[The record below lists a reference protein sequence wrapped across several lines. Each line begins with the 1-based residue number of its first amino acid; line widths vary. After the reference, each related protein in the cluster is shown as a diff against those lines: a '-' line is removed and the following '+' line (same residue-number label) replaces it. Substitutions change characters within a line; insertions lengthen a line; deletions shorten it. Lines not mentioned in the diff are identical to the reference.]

1 MNPLHKITFG
11 TDGWRALLGEGINNH
26 SVSLVAQAF
35 SSYCQKQRFR
45 AVVIGY
51 DGRRHSNEFAA
62 LFAGILQNN
71 GLKALLSHSV
81 VPTPVVS
88 FHCARLGLPG
98 VMITASH
105 NPPEYNGIKFKSP
118 AGSPFYT
125 EETAKVESLIGCN
138 RPKLPVMVPNTT
150 NLLDPYLSHIE
161 SFFDFGLIRKAS
173 LKVAIDS
180 MNGAG
185 GRLLELLLKK
195 YNMQA
200 ETIAPEP
207 LGDFGGRLAEPVEA
221 NLAPLSDYLRRRQFS
236 IGLATDGD
244 ADRLGV
250 VDEKGNYVNI
260 QQVILALADY
270 IRRQKQWTGPLVKTV
285 SVTDKLRRLIAE
297 DQLYDVQVGFK
308 YVAEAMIEHKACF
321 GAEESGGFG
330 FGKHLPERD
339 GIFSALM
346 MLEMLAASGFKT
358 ISQMLD
364 KQEEKLGRICYS
376 RIDWHNHS
384 ESRHAVLPH
393 LVNHPP
399 ASVAGF
405 LLHNLTHYESSRG
418 IINGIKI
425 RLQGAERWLLI
436 RVSETEPMVRIYAEG
451 QNDNEVRQ
459 LLAAGKSLF
468 ETLQNENTII

>member
-1 MNPLHKITFG
+1 MNPLQKITFG

-35 SSYCQKQRFR
+35 SNYCWQEGFR
-45 AVVIGY
+45 AAVIGY
-51 DGRRHSNEFAA
+51 DGRRHSHEFAG

-71 GLKALLSHSV
+71 GLQALLSHSV

-125 EETAKVESLIGCN
+125 EETAKVEALIGN
-138 RPKLPVMVPNTT
+138 SKPNPHGIVPQTT

-180 MNGAG
+180 MHGAG

-195 YNMQA
+195 HNIQA
-200 ETIAPEP
+200 ETIAAEP

-221 NLAPLSDYLRRRQFS
+221 NLAPLSNYLRRGQFG

-260 QQVILALADY
+260 QQVILALASY
-270 IRRQKQWTGPLVKTV
+270 IRQQKQWSGPFVKTA

-297 DQLYDVQVGFK
+297 DELLDVQVGFK
-308 YVAEAMIEHKACF
+308 YVAEAMIENKASF

-346 MLEMLAASGFKT
+346 MLELLAASGFEN
-358 ISQMLD
+358 ISQLLD
-364 KQEEKLGRICYS
+364 EQKEKLGRICYS

-393 LVNHPP
+393 LVNQPP

-405 LLHNLTHYESSRG
+405 KLHKLTHYKSSRG
-418 IINGIKI
+418 IINGLKI
-425 RLQGAERWLLI
+425 RLEGIERWLLI

-451 QNDNEVRQ
+451 QNDDEVQQ

-468 ETLQNENTII
+468 ETLQKENIII